1 MNWWQ
6 ITLVVVG
13 CYVVAVGLLLALF
26 DGSNIPTPTP
36 PVPESFDEFFARLDR
51 EFAERKQ

>member
-1 MNWWQ
+1 M
-6 ITLVVVG
+6 TKLEVVVG
-13 CYVVAVGLLLALF
+13 LLVWAAVLLLALALSWAA
-26 DGSNIPTPTP
+26 GSPTPTP